1 LTTTSTSITTTI
13 DSTLPIISNLT
24 LNPTTARPNA
34 VIKISANVH
43 DENLNTAQVGVT
55 RPDQS
60 TESLKMN
67 CSGNLCNAEY
77 RNTTKTGKYALNIT
91 ANDTFGNTASE
102 TAAFTVANT
111 RRETTIITT
120 IPTTTIIE
128 ITITGEETTTSIPT
142 TIETTIPTT
151 TAITSTTPPT
161 VTTTAKLTYSKETK
175 NRGPSGITGRA
186 ISATSG
192 GRIFGLGF
200 AVLFFITA
208 VIFYKKSRK

>member
-1 LTTTSTSITTTI
+1 L
-13 DSTLPIISNLT
+13 NLT